1 MKPSRIVLLVVVLAL
16 IALFF
21 AFDLQQFFTLDF
33 ARAQRT
39 AIDGFQAR
47 NPALLLIGFF
57 LLYVVVMALA
67 LPVAALLTL
76 AAGALFGLWTGVL
89 IVSFASTI
97 GATLAFLFAR
107 YLFRDAVRARFA
119 RQLEAIDRG
128 VARDG
133 AFYLFAMR
141 LVPAFPPATI
151 NLAMSVTPIR
161 TWTFY
166 WVSQLGMLAGTLV
179 YVNAGLQ
186 LWQLDSLSGL
196 VSPVFVASFALLGI
210 LPLLA
215 KKAIDAY
222 KGRVA
227 LRRFKKP
234 RRFDTNMVVIGAG
247 SGGLVA
253 ALIAATVKAKVTLV
267 ERHRMG
273 GDCLNTGCVPSKSLL
288 RSAKILSYVARAEE
302 FGFKSASA
310 EFDFAD
316 VMERVQR
323 IIKKIEPNDSVERY
337 TGLGV
342 DCVMGDATIVSPYR
356 VRVGEREIATRS
368 IVLATGG
375 APFVPPIPGLE
386 EAGYVTSDTVWELRE
401 LPRRFVVLGGGP
413 IGCELAQAF
422 RRFGAEVVQ
431 VERNPHL
438 LMREDADVVDLMQ
451 SQFAAEGIRVLA
463 SHEARRVE
471 VANGEKRLICA
482 GADGQETAV
491 AFDEILVAVGR
502 APNTAGLGLEEVGV
516 ALDERGAVEVDD
528 YLRTSVPTIYAL
540 RRRDRP
546 LPVHPHRLAPS
557 VVRGGESAVQPL
569 QALQGGLPGDP
580 LDDLH
585 GPGSGAGGA
594 ERAAGRAPGRAS
606 GSDPLPPRR
615 AGPRAGGRRGPRL
628 RQGADA
634 AGQGS
639 HPRRHHRRPPRWRP
653 DGRVHLRHEV
663 GARLEEGDGHHPH
676 LSNPRRGQQVRRQH
690 LAQEARPGRP
700 ARLGGAL
707 PSVAPLTERRGSS
720 RRAWL
725 PTAAAPSPAAT
736 AGSRGSAGCR
746 RRTKASPTCRRS

>member
-33 ARAQRT
+33 VRAQRT

-141 LVPAFPPATI
+141 LVPAFPPAAI

-386 EAGYVTSDTVWELRE
+386 EAGYVTSDTVWELRA

-528 YLRTSVPTIYAL
+528 YLRTSVPTIYACGDVIGPYQFTHTASHQAWYAAVNPLFSPFKRFKADYRVIPWTTFTDPEVARVGLNEQQAERQGVPVEVTRFHLDELDRALADEEGRGFVKVLTPPGKDRILGVTIVGHHAGDLMAEFIFAMKWGLGLKKVMGTIHIYPTLAEASKFAASTWRKKHVPEGLLGWVERFHRL
-540 RRRDRP
+540 RR
-546 LPVHPHRLAPS
+546 
-557 VVRGGESAVQPL
+557 
-569 QALQGGLPGDP
+569 
-580 LDDLH
+580 
-585 GPGSGAGGA
+585 
-594 ERAAGRAPGRAS
+594 
-606 GSDPLPPRR
+606 
-615 AGPRAGGRRGPRL
+615 
-628 RQGADA
+628 
-634 AGQGS
+634 
-639 HPRRHHRRPPRWRP
+639 
-653 DGRVHLRHEV
+653 
-663 GARLEEGDGHHPH
+663 
-676 LSNPRRGQQVRRQH
+676 
-690 LAQEARPGRP
+690 
-700 ARLGGAL
+700 
-707 PSVAPLTERRGSS
+707 
-720 RRAWL
+720 
-725 PTAAAPSPAAT
+725 
-736 AGSRGSAGCR
+736 
-746 RRTKASPTCRRS
+746 

>member
-21 AFDLQQFFTLDF
+21 VFDLQQFFTLDF
-33 ARAQRT
+33 VRAQRT

-76 AAGALFGLWTGVL
+76 AAGALFGFWTGVL

-119 RQLEAIDRG
+119 RQLAAIDRG
-128 VARDG
+128 VAKDG

-141 LVPAFPPATI
+141 LVPAFPPAAI

-288 RSAKILSYVARAEE
+288 RSAKILSYVDRAEE

-356 VRVGEREIATRS
+356 VRVGEREIATRN

-386 EAGYVTSDTVWELRE
+386 EAGYVTSDTVWELRQ

-491 AFDEILVAVGR
+491 PFDEMLVAVGR

-528 YLRTSVPTIYAL
+528 YLRTSVPTIYACGDVIGPYQFTHTASHQAWYAAVNPLFSPFKRFKADYRVIPWTTFTDPEVARVGLNEQQAERQGVPVEVTRFHLEELDRALADEEGRGFVKVLTPPGKDRILGVTIVGHHAGDLMAEFIFAMKWGLGLKKVMGTIHIYPTLTEASKFAASTWRKKHVPEGLLGWVERFHRL
-540 RRRDRP
+540 RR
-546 LPVHPHRLAPS
+546 
-557 VVRGGESAVQPL
+557 
-569 QALQGGLPGDP
+569 
-580 LDDLH
+580 
-585 GPGSGAGGA
+585 
-594 ERAAGRAPGRAS
+594 
-606 GSDPLPPRR
+606 
-615 AGPRAGGRRGPRL
+615 
-628 RQGADA
+628 
-634 AGQGS
+634 
-639 HPRRHHRRPPRWRP
+639 
-653 DGRVHLRHEV
+653 
-663 GARLEEGDGHHPH
+663 
-676 LSNPRRGQQVRRQH
+676 
-690 LAQEARPGRP
+690 
-700 ARLGGAL
+700 
-707 PSVAPLTERRGSS
+707 
-720 RRAWL
+720 
-725 PTAAAPSPAAT
+725 
-736 AGSRGSAGCR
+736 
-746 RRTKASPTCRRS
+746 